1 MNRSI
6 WMAAVLSGAMVAATA
21 LAGDVKSGPE
31 VGKTIPGP
39 FTPLHCN
46 GPTEDQKVCLVCKNG
61 PNPVAM
67 IFARDVSDNLTA
79 LVKKI
84 DAATVEH
91 SKQSM
96 GSFVVFCSD
105 EESLKG
111 RLKDLAKKEKLQEII
126 LSIDQPTGPEAYK
139 VSKDADVTVVLYNN
153 RVVKANYAFKK
164 GELKEADI
172 KTIMQDVEKMLAD
185 K

>member
-1 MNRSI
+1 
-6 WMAAVLSGAMVAATA
+6 MAAVLSGAIVAATA

-61 PNPVAM
+61 SNPVAM
-67 IFARDVSDNLTA
+67 IFARDTSDNLTA
-79 LVKKI
+79 LIKKI
-84 DAATVEH
+84 DAATVDH
-91 SKQSM
+91 LDKKM

-105 EESLKG
+105 DESLKG
-111 RLKDLAKKEKLQEII
+111 RLKDLAKNEKPKEMV

-153 RVVKANYAFKK
+153 RVVKSNYAFKK

-172 KTIMQDVEKMLAD
+172 KSIMQALDKMLAD